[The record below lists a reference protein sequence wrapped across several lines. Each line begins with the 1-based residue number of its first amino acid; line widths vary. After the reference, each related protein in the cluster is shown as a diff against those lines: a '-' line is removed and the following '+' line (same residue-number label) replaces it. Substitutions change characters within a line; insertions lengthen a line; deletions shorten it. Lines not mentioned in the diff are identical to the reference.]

1 MEDPVKNAEQMVK
14 SSNPAAQAVLGSFS
28 EEELDRCCEEYVKIL
43 AEHGNVCKGV
53 AVLGVGRK

>member
-1 MEDPVKNAEQMVK
+1 MVK
-14 SSNPAAQAVLGSFS
+14 SSNPAAQAVVGSFT